1 MQEWIYENDYENSIR
16 YVLGTVGSKTL
27 YCFGI
32 NPSTAVPN
40 DLDPTVEKVEKIALY
55 NGYDSWMMFNVY
67 PKRNTNFDDLPETQD
82 DIIHKKNI
90 KMIRKYFKDNL
101 KISVWLA
108 YGDLIYDREY
118 LPPCL
123 KDIYNNIKEYNIS
136 WLATGTNQSGSPT
149 HPLYQKDK
157 SILTNFN
164 MEDYIKTL

>member
-16 YVLGTVGSKTL
+16 YVLGTVGTKTL

-40 DLDPTVEKVEKIALY
+40 YLDPTVEKVKKIALH

-67 PKRNTNFDDLPETQD
+67 PKRNTNFDDLSDTRD
-82 DIIHKKNI
+82 DIIHEKNI
-90 KMIRKYFKDNL
+90 EVIRKYFKDTSNV
-101 KISVWLA
+101 SVWLA
-108 YGDLIYDREY
+108 HGDLIYDREY
-118 LPPCL
+118 LPFCL
-123 KDIYNNIKEYNIS
+123 KDIYDNIKRYNIS
-136 WLATGTNQSGSPT
+136 WLATGTNQSGSPK

-157 SILTNFN
+157 SILIDFD